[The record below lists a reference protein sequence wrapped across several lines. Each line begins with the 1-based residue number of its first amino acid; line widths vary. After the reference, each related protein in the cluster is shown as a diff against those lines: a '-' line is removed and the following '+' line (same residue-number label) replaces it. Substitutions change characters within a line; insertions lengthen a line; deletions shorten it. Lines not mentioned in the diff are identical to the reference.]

1 MRNSTIE
8 RKVMVVE
15 KITKVYE
22 EEGISN
28 VSIKRISELTGVP
41 TASLNR
47 YFGTIGGVIS
57 ACIADANRKVFLR
70 TRKVYEEIG
79 GDKFTALQEVE
90 FFLDTFIDL
99 YQHHKGFL
107 RFSMEFSLY
116 VQYHQIP
123 DGSLAEYTATQ
134 KQYSDMFANGYNKRI
149 NDGTIRS
156 DLTLEIVFYTCFHCM
171 LATVQKFAVGISPI
185 TKKDSLK
192 ELQMLKQMLLDFLK
206 NK

>member
-1 MRNSTIE
+1 MRDCTLE
-8 RKVMVVE
+8 RRAMVVE

-22 EEGISN
+22 EEGISQ

-47 YFGTIGGVIS
+47 YFGTIGGVIT

-70 TRKVYEEIG
+70 TRKVYEAIG

-90 FFLDTFIDL
+90 FFFDTFIDL

-123 DGSLAEYTATQ
+123 DVSLAEHTAAQ
-134 KQYSDMFANGYNKRI
+134 KQYADMFASGFNKRLS
-149 NDGTIRS
+149 DGTIRY
-156 DLTLEIVFYTCFHCM
+156 DVTLETVFYTCFHCM
-171 LATVQKFAVGISPI
+171 LATVQKFAVGITPI